1 MIGTFI
7 IGAIAGGAA
16 MWFYGD
22 RIRGYVD
29 DATRGARAR
38 AADTLQTATEK
49 MQSTK
54 ERIESGSGAGMTGS
68 SGMTGTGMTGTGTSA
83 KAIATRPENVVSTRF
98 T

>member
-1 MIGTFI
+1 VIGTFI

-83 KAIATRPENVVSTRF
+83 TTMGGSHERRAI
-98 T
+98 